1 MSFMYTKELVFTE
14 FKEVTKRD
22 QKGKKETFNHRI
34 DYLKSLKEDM
44 IKNPKTFSNFR
55 VTPQQLQNTINCYL
69 APNPRDA
76 FYKSVFGMTYA
87 EKKQQEELEYFIYE
101 NGEKKEVRK
110 SKQETQSIH

>member
-55 VTPQQLQNTINCYL
+55 VTPEQLQNTIDDWS
-69 APNPRDA
+69 APKPIDA
-76 FYKSVFGMTYA
+76 FYKRIFGMTFA
-87 EKKQQEELEYFIYE
+87 EKKAQEEIQNMIL
-101 NGEKKEVRK
+101 EKKDKDDKKKEKEKVTI
-110 SKQETQSIH
+110 Q

>member
-44 IKNPKTFSNFR
+44 IKNPKTFSSFR
-55 VTPQQLQNTINCYL
+55 VTPQQLQNTIDDWS
-69 APNPRDA
+69 APKPIDA
-76 FYKSVFGMTYA
+76 FYKRIFGMSFA
-87 EKKQQEELEYFIYE
+87 EKKAQEEIQNAIL
-101 NGEKKEVRK
+101 EKKDKDDKKKEKEKVTI
-110 SKQETQSIH
+110 Q